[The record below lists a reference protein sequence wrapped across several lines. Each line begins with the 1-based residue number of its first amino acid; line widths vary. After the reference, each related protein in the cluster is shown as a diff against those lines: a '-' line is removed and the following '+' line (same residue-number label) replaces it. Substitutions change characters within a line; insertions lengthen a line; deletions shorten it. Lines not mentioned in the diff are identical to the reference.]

1 MDEVNSISFSSY
13 RFEPPRDSYLVPR
26 LLTRTPLRSFDLIHL
41 ARGCST
47 ALRMASRCFC
57 YRLSFPG
64 RVLARVR
71 VDPFRRDEEKEGFP
85 KYVFNVKNVEALY
98 FKRQRVARAV
108 G

>member
-1 MDEVNSISFSSY
+1 
-13 RFEPPRDSYLVPR
+13 
-26 LLTRTPLRSFDLIHL
+26 
-41 ARGCST
+41 
-47 ALRMASRCFC
+47 MASRCFF

-98 FKRQRVARAV
+98 LLTSKSGKSRGVSGKRARKLNIA
-108 G
+108 